1 MPYLPPFLHQ
11 SIVIYFRSTPHLLDI
26 LQQDHFQESLKGNTN
41 FRFLLPFIK
50 SGWKEYV
57 MKQSGQKNPTL
68 TTYSTTPLLNYTKW
82 KKRGEMKENE
92 KWINQNLRLVTVS
105 TTIHQHTYRT
115 SSFSS
120 NSP

>member
-57 MKQSGQKNPTL
+57 MKQSGQKKPYSHHIFYNPAPKL
-68 TTYSTTPLLNYTKW
+68 HQMEKERRDERKW
-82 KKRGEMKENE
+82 KMN
-92 KWINQNLRLVTVS
+92 
-105 TTIHQHTYRT
+105 
-115 SSFSS
+115 
-120 NSP
+120 